1 MDWDWPLIIEI
12 AILVVAIIGTALIW
26 AERTERRRDLGLPV
40 MPHPQWQALDA
51 GSGST
56 LRIEAANPGAAASRC
71 CLVMQAGTSLYAGTF
86 SLSEQQ
92 PWSAQTLERFDVL
105 DDAAEPHSLLCVARN
120 LDGIWSMRAPNKYID
135 AISEQTVRFHI
146 TDVLK
151 RATGRKYACAVSSEG
166 VVTITPTPSSLA
178 ASPRPAL

>member
-12 AILVVAIIGTALIW
+12 AILVVAITGTTLIW
-26 AERTERRRDLGLPV
+26 AERTERRRGLGLPV
-40 MPHPQWQALDA
+40 MPHPQWRAVDV

-56 LRIEAANPGAAASRC
+56 LRIEAANSGAAASHC
-71 CLVMQAGTSLYAGTF
+71 CVVMQAGTSLYAGTF
-86 SLSEQQ
+86 SLAELQ

-105 DDAAEPHSLLCVARN
+105 DHSADPQSLLCVARN
-120 LDGIWSMRAPNKYID
+120 PDGIWSMRAPNKYVD

-146 TDVLK
+146 IDVLK

-166 VVTITPTPSSLA
+166 VVIITPAASSLA
-178 ASPRPAL
+178 ASPRTAV

>member
-12 AILVVAIIGTALIW
+12 AILVVAITGTALIW
-26 AERTERRRDLGLPV
+26 AERTERRRDLGLLV
-40 MPHPQWQALDA
+40 MPHPQWRALDA

-56 LRIEAANPGAAASRC
+56 LRIEAANAGAAASRC
-71 CLVMQAGTSLYAGTF
+71 CVVMQAGTSLYAGTF

-92 PWSAQTLERFDVL
+92 PWSAQTLELFDVL
-105 DDAAEPHSLLCVARN
+105 DDRAEPHSLLCVTRN

-135 AISEQTVRFHI
+135 AISEQTVRFHVVE
-146 TDVLK
+146 VLK

-166 VVTITPTPSSLA
+166 VVTITPAPSSLA